1 MTRELTVRTRTTPAG
16 PLVELTGALD
26 HHSAPDIRRLLPGL
40 GLRPGQQLVIDLGR
54 LTFCDSTGIT
64 VLIAA
69 RNHALAADAS
79 VVLAAVPDA
88 VSRIFRI
95 VGLERV
101 FAIQPTA
108 QAAAA
113 AWTRPLPGPE

>member
-16 PLVELTGALD
+16 PVMELTGALD

-40 GLRPGQQLVIDLGR
+40 ALSPGQQLVIDLGR

-69 RNHALAADAS
+69 RNHALASDAS
-79 VVLAAVPDA
+79 VVLAAVPDG
-88 VSRIFRI
+88 VIRTFRMT
-95 VGLERV
+95 GLEQV
-101 FAIQPTA
+101 FAIHPTA
-108 QAAAA
+108 RAAAA
-113 AWTRPLPGPE
+113 AWTRPPPAPE

>member
-16 PLVELTGALD
+16 PLIELTGALD
-26 HHSAPDIRRLLPGL
+26 HHSAPDIRRLLPAL
-40 GLRPGQQLVIDLGR
+40 GLRPGQQLVVDLGH

-79 VVLAAVPDA
+79 FVLAAVPDG
-88 VSRIFRI
+88 VGRIFRI

-101 FAIQPTA
+101 FAVQPTA

-113 AWTRPLPGPE
+113 AWTRPPPGPE

>member
-1 MTRELTVRTRTTPAG
+1 VLPRL
-16 PLVELTGALD
+16 AL
-26 HHSAPDIRRLLPGL
+26 SA
-40 GLRPGQQLVIDLGR
+40 GQQLVIDLDR

-69 RNHALAADAS
+69 RNHALAAGAS
-79 VVLAAVPDA
+79 VVLAAVPDS
-88 VSRIFRI
+88 VIRTFRL

-101 FAIQPTA
+101 FSIQPTS

-113 AWTRPLPGPE
+113 AWNRSLPPSE

>member
-1 MTRELTVRTRTTPAG
+1 VTHELTVRTRTTLAG
-16 PLVELTGALD
+16 PVIELIGGLD
-26 HHSAPDIRRLLPGL
+26 HHSAPDVRVLLPGL
-40 GLRPGQQLVIDLGR
+40 ALSPGQQLVIDLDR

-79 VVLAAVPDA
+79 VVLTAVPDG
-88 VSRIFRI
+88 VSRTFRL
-95 VGLERV
+95 VGLEQV
-101 FAIQPTA
+101 FSIQPTS

-113 AWTRPLPGPE
+113 AWSRQPPAPE

>member
-1 MTRELTVRTRTTPAG
+1 MTHELTIRTRTTPAG
-16 PLVELTGALD
+16 PVVELAGALD

-40 GLRPGQQLVIDLGR
+40 GLSAGQQLVIDLSR

-69 RNHALAADAS
+69 RNHALATDAS
-79 VVLAAVPDA
+79 IVLAAVPDG
-88 VSRIFRI
+88 VSRTFRV
-95 VGLERV
+95 VGLEQV

-113 AWTRPLPGPE
+113 AWTRPLSAPE